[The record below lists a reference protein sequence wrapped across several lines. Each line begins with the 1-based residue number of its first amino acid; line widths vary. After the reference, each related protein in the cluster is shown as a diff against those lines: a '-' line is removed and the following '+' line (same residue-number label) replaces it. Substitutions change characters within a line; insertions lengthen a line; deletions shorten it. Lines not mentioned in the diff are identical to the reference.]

1 MSQILVLAS
10 TLTLGKGRCF
20 MVKKLILSF
29 VIAQFLLLCY
39 FPVRA
44 CFVTGRLTR
53 EFPLGVPV
61 RIADETAIIYWDAN
75 TKTEH
80 FIRRARFETTSP
92 DLGFLVPTPTK
103 PTLIDVG
110 DSVFEALRDITVPK
124 RPPRVIPATSRPN
137 SRSLPG
143 PPPPVVRVLEQKK
156 VGKYDATILAADDA
170 KALVEWLKKHDYP
183 ANPEI
188 EAWVAPYLKDK
199 WVLTAYKIATT
210 AEDGSPVSWF
220 HTSTIRMSFKADKPF
235 YPYREPKGKGRPV
248 SESRL
253 LRLFFLADRSYG
265 AQLDSKPWQ
274 VPISHGDRLS
284 QSEGFRLFGCMKLEE
299 QGDARLWLTEFEDD
313 TKVRSTA
320 SDLSFKQEYIP
331 VIRRDSPGNY
341 VPPSSIVRPV
351 APPSLVRPVPPS
363 LVRPPVPTP
372 IIRPVPLTPPKG
384 RLVLPPPCHPG
395 CFPSGT
401 LIQTLGG
408 NQPIEGLR
416 VGDLVLTVGSDG
428 TPGQATVANLFTTQN
443 LLLEVRTDGK
453 TLLTTQTQPLALVG
467 GGLRIAG
474 DLKAKDQIYTFEAD
488 KRKTVTVR
496 EVIATGRQAQVFNL
510 ILGEPVLFVAG
521 GFLARSKPP
530 AILTD
535 PTLP

>member
-1 MSQILVLAS
+1 MSRILVLAS

-44 CFVTGRLTR
+44 CFVTGRQTR

-61 RIADETAIIYWDAN
+61 RIADETAIIYWDAEN
-75 TKTEH
+75 KTEH

-103 PTLIDVG
+103 PTLVDVG

-124 RPPRVIPATSRPN
+124 QRPRVITATSRSN

-253 LRLFFLADRSYG
+253 LRLFFLADKSYG

-274 VPISHGDRLS
+274 VPIRHGDRLS
-284 QSEGFRLFGCMKLEE
+284 QSQGYRLFGCMKLEE

-331 VIRRDSPGNY
+331 VIRRYSPGDY
-341 VPPSSIVRPV
+341 VPPSSIVRPGG
-351 APPSLVRPVPPS
+351 PPPTVRPVVPPPI
-363 LVRPPVPTP
+363 VRPLNP
-372 IIRPVPLTPPKG
+372 IIPREGPL
-384 RLVLPPPCHPG
+384 RPPCHPG
-395 CFPSGT
+395 CFPGGT
-401 LIQTLGG
+401 QIQIPGG
-408 NQPIEGLR
+408 THPIEGLR
-416 VGDLVLTVGSDG
+416 VGDLVLTLGSDG
-428 TPGQATVANLFTTQN
+428 TPGQTKVANLFTTQN

-474 DLKAKDQIYTFEAD
+474 DLKAKDQIYTFEAG

-535 PTLP
+535 PALP